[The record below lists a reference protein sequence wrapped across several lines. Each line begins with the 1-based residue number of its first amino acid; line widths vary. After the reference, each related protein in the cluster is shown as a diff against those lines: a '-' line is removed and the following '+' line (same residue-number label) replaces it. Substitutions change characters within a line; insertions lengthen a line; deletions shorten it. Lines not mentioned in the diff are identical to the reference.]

1 MPLTQ
6 TEENYIKEIFKLS
19 EKTEGYIATNAIADA
34 KETSAASVTDM
45 VKKLA
50 QKGYVEYIR
59 YKGSQLTEQGNEV
72 AKALI
77 RKHRLWEV
85 FLVKQLNFNW
95 DEVHDIAEQLEHVQ
109 SEALT
114 ERLDAYL
121 EFPKLDPHGDPIP
134 DAKGN
139 ITYTPAVNL
148 TELNTGQTAVVVGVN
163 DHSNPFL
170 HYLDKLEI
178 ALGVHVKV
186 LEIYSFDNSRHIV
199 INDTKE
205 MVISHQIAQNLYV
218 KPANEL

>member
-1 MPLTQ
+1 MGLTQ

-19 EKTEGYIATNAIADA
+19 EKTEGCIATNAIADA
-34 KETSAASVTDM
+34 KETTAASVTDM

-50 QKGYVEYIR
+50 QKGYVQYIR
-59 YKGSQLTEQGNEV
+59 YKGSQLTESGNEV

-95 DEVHDIAEQLEHVQ
+95 DEVHEIAEQLEHIQ

-121 EFPKLDPHGDPIP
+121 DFPKLDPHGDPIP

-139 ITYTPAVNL
+139 ITYTPAISL
-148 TELNTGQTAVVVGVN
+148 TELHAGQMAVIVGVN

-178 ALGVHVKV
+178 ALGVRVQV
-186 LEIYSFDNSRHIV
+186 LEIYSFDSSRHIM

-205 MVISHQIAQNLYV
+205 VVISKQIAQNLQV
-218 KPANEL
+218 KPSN

>member
-1 MPLTQ
+1 MALTQ

-19 EKTEGYIATNAIADA
+19 EKTEGHISTNAIADA

-50 QKGYVEYIR
+50 QKGYVDYKR
-59 YKGSQLTEQGNEV
+59 YNGSLLTEKGDEV

-85 FLVKQLNFNW
+85 FLVKELNFNW
-95 DEVHDIAEQLEHVQ
+95 DEVHDIAEQLEHIQ
-109 SEALT
+109 SDALT

-121 EFPKLDPHGDPIP
+121 DFPKLDPHGDPIP

-139 ITYTPAVNL
+139 ITYMPNINL
-148 TELNTGQTAVVVGVN
+148 MDLKAGETAIIVGVN

-170 HYLDKLEI
+170 HYLGQLEI
-178 ALGVHVKV
+178 TLGVHIKV
-186 LEIYSFDNSRHIV
+186 LDIYSFDNSRHVLINDQKEIV
-199 INDTKE
+199 ISK
-205 MVISHQIAQNLYV
+205 QIAQNLYV
-218 KPANEL
+218 KPAQ

>member
-1 MPLTQ
+1 MALTQ

-19 EKTEGYIATNAIADA
+19 EKTTGYISTNAIADA

-50 QKGYVEYIR
+50 QKGYVEYKR
-59 YKGSQLTEQGNEV
+59 YKGSQLTERGNEI

-95 DEVHDIAEQLEHVQ
+95 DEVHDIAEQLEHIQ

-121 EFPKLDPHGDPIP
+121 DFPRLDPHGDPIP

-139 ITYTPAVNL
+139 ITYTPAINL
-148 TELNTGQTAVVVGVN
+148 TELNAGQTAVIVGVN

-178 ALGVHVKV
+178 ALGIHIKV
-186 LEIYSFDNSRHIV
+186 LEIYSFDSSRHIL

-205 MVISHQIAQNLYV
+205 VVISKQIAQNLQV
-218 KPANEL
+218 KPAK